1 MTIRYLC
8 KNHFQK
14 FCQDL
19 DSANTAWNSSIS
31 QGIRALDESKY
42 TKAQRCFGAAY
53 EISQIILDRTITCQ
67 CHSDVA
73 ANTLLSAQYL
83 ATSLV
88 YLNETELAVEALN
101 HVHEKFIFL
110 CRNSSAPETLRTAL
124 CNNMI
129 PYIEKLYEQVLN
141 EKAIVQVSGLR
152 DHSNLASWHNTSTL
166 YH

>member
-1 MTIRYLC
+1 MTTRYLC

-42 TKAQRCFGAAY
+42 TKAQRCFGTAY
-53 EISQIILDRTITCQ
+53 EISQIILDRTITSQ

-73 ANTLLSAQYL
+73 ANTLLSAQYF

-88 YLNETELAVEALN
+88 YLDETELAVEALN

-110 CRNSSAPETLRTAL
+110 CRNSAAPETLRTAL

-141 EKAIVQVSGLR
+141 KKVNDQMPGLPNN
-152 DHSNLASWHNTSTL
+152 SNLTSWNNTSTL